1 FDLLAQTVQECE
13 TAGDRQHLVGLGKQA
28 LEVCLSVAERLT
40 QERDNVSSSTQTAQT
55 SCYPKRARRCAMD
68 SLRLWARDGEAV
80 RQAIELG
87 EIAHIETASEELTD
101 EFLLFAIESG
111 LLQTW
116 AEAFPDPR
124 QEPEIGM
131 GVILP
136 AHMAAR
142 FAGLY
147 SMRKAGYVLRSA
159 RVLGALGYS
168 TEVIEPAQGL
178 SLRGTSDD
186 KLFSGDVVRTLLV
199 QMEQQADLS
208 QAACPLLPP
217 QEPSVAV
224 KVRERA
230 SRRAVKQAV
239 DAADA
244 EARAQWVAARL
255 VDWYNQHVGV
265 SMVQYARLGRGRRI
279 HILDTT
285 HVEVAL
291 ETGTYE
297 CSGVVKND
305 DGTSSRGYKLATLRT
320 LLDSA
325 GLLTH
330 VALSAIQVH
339 DMALC
344 RPVLEEA
351 LVLRSGDLLLEDRG
365 FLDGATL
372 SELKRTR
379 QVDVIIP
386 LKANMLATQEAI
398 ALAELADQ
406 WDAHPSRAEQRIAWV
421 RGVEH
426 MWPEC
431 HVPLN
436 ACVIRFWHKKKKRL
450 DHLVLVTT
458 DLELSA
464 TWMVRHY
471 EERPEIEQDYEQMK
485 SGGWQLHKLSS
496 TRYSE
501 IVFYVLTVVLSYSL
515 YHLFANT
522 QAGRRFADQT
532 RQALAFEQL
541 RTQRRPII
549 VYAGRHF
556 EIFETLSFVQM
567 VLQLAP
573 PVQEKLRVWLA
584 EHLKQVQKRE

>member
-1 FDLLAQTVQECE
+1 
-13 TAGDRQHLVGLGKQA
+13 
-28 LEVCLSVAERLT
+28 
-40 QERDNVSSSTQTAQT
+40 
-55 SCYPKRARRCAMD
+55 MD
-68 SLRLWARDGEAV
+68 SLRLWVRDGEAV

-101 EFLLFAIESG
+101 AFLLFAIASG

-124 QEPEIGM
+124 REPEIGM
-131 GVILP
+131 EVILP

-168 TEVIEPAQGL
+168 VEVIAPAPGL

-186 KLFSGDVVRTLLV
+186 KLFSGDVVRKLFV

-208 QAACPLLPP
+208 QAARLLLP

-239 DAADA
+239 DEADA
-244 EARAQWVAARL
+244 AARAQQVAVQL
-255 VDWYNQHVGV
+255 LDWYNQSVGV
-265 SMVQYARLGRGRRI
+265 SMVQYACLGRGRRL

-305 DGTSSRGYKLATLRT
+305 DGTYSRGDKLATLRT
-320 LLDSA
+320 RLDSA

-330 VALSAIQVH
+330 VALSALQVH

-344 RPVLEEA
+344 RPLLEQA
-351 LVLRSGDLLLEDRG
+351 LVLRPGDLLLEDRG

-379 QVDVIIP
+379 QIDGIIP

-398 ALAELADQ
+398 ALAELADK
-406 WDAHPSRAEQRIAWV
+406 WDAHPSRAEQTIAWV

-436 ACVIRFWHKKKKRL
+436 AWVIRFWKKKKKRI
-450 DHLVLVTT
+450 DHIVLVPTE
-458 DLELSA
+458 LELSA
-464 TWMVRHY
+464 SWIVRHY

-485 SGGWQLHKLSS
+485 SGGWQLQKLSS

-515 YHLFANT
+515 SHLFANT
-522 QAGRRFADQT
+522 QAGRRFADKT
-532 RQALAFEQL
+532 RQAIAFEQL
-541 RTQRRPII
+541 RTQRTHII
-549 VYAGRHF
+549 VYAGGHF
-556 EIFETLSFVQM
+556 EIFETLRFVQM

-573 PVQEKLRVWLA
+573 PVQEKLRGWLA